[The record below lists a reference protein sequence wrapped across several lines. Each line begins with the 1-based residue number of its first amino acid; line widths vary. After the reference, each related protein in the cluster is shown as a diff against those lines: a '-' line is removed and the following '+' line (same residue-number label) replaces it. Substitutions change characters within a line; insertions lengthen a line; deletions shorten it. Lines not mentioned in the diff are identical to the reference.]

1 MGVRDAGACGD
12 SDPLLV
18 FVHIPKTGGTT
29 LVTLL
34 AQRYAPEAIRKIMM
48 RGMSLIVPPRARASS
63 SLISASK
70 IRRLKWALRDPERV
84 RLIHGHFDL
93 SLERF
98 LPSRASMFTILRD
111 PVERAISHY
120 YHYRRQS
127 GDPAHNLA
135 ISSTLAEWVSAR
147 GLVEMDNGQTRRLAG
162 EMNLPVGR
170 VSERTLEKAKENLAS
185 KFSVIGLTERF
196 EESQVLLSRAFGW
209 RYTRPATRNVG
220 TNRPARSEISEA
232 ELRLIRNRN
241 SFDVELYRF
250 AAELFA
256 RSAASVNMDAELILL
271 RSAPEDIG
279 SVRQESQRAV
289 LHERHPASLVQSL
302 LSTELLQHLRRR
314 MSH

>member
-1 MGVRDAGACGD
+1 M
-12 SDPLLV
+12 
-18 FVHIPKTGGTT
+18 
-29 LVTLL
+29 L

-48 RGMSLIVPPRARASS
+48 RGMSLIVPPGAKASA

-84 RLIHGHFDL
+84 HLIHGHFDL

-98 LPSRASMFTILRD
+98 LPSRARLFTILRD
-111 PVERAISHY
+111 PVERAMSHY

-127 GDPAHNLA
+127 GDPARNLA
-135 ISSTLAEWVSAR
+135 MSSTLAEWISAR

-162 EMNLPVGR
+162 ELNLPVGR
-170 VSERTLEKAKENLAS
+170 VSERTLDQAKKNLAS

-209 RYTRPATRNVG
+209 QYTRPAARNVG
-220 TNRPARSEISEA
+220 ANRPARTEISEA
-232 ELRLIRNRN
+232 ELRLIRNCN

-256 RSAASVNMDAELILL
+256 RSAASVNMDTELSLL

-279 SVRQESQRAV
+279 PVRQESQRAV
-289 LHERHPASLVQSL
+289 LHGRRPASLVQNL
-302 LSTELLQHLRRR
+302 LPTELLQHLRRR